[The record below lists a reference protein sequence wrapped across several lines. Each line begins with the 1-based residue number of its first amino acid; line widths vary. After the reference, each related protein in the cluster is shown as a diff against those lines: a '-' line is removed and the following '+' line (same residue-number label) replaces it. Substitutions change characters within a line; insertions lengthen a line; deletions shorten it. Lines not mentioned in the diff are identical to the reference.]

1 MGYGR
6 VWVELSQGELA
17 SHPRPRTP
25 ALNRG
30 TKLVTTDG
38 KKTVIAEF
46 HRAHHFTRKE
56 KAKLEIQPA
65 GMDMLD
71 HIVLTWVFA
80 ESKRRDR
87 ETRAKAASS
96 SGGGGGG

>member
-1 MGYGR
+1 MGHGR
-6 VWVELSQGELA
+6 DGVGISQGELISA
-17 SHPRPRTP
+17 LRYPP
-25 ALNRG
+25 AHNRG
-30 TKLVTTDG
+30 MKLVTTDG

-46 HRAHHFTRKE
+46 HRAHHFTRRE
-56 KAKLEIQPA
+56 KAKLEVQPA

-87 ETRAKAASS
+87 QTRVKAASS

>member
-1 MGYGR
+1 MGHGR
-6 VWVELSQGELA
+6 VWVGLSQGKSVSRLTV
-17 SHPRPRTP
+17 SPV
-25 ALNRG
+25 LNLG
-30 TKLVTTDG
+30 MKLVTTDG

-46 HRAHHFTRKE
+46 HRAHHFTRRE
-56 KAKLEIQPA
+56 KAKLEVQQE

-71 HIVLTWVFA
+71 HIVLTWVIA

-87 ETRAKAASS
+87 QTRVKAASS